1 MVNENLRYEIWEK
14 YYSAMCC
21 ARFYEVLAG
30 RYARYRN
37 FVRCLWMLPM
47 FSALVV
53 SADLL
58 PDHAGSILIL
68 IVVMIIALSIL
79 DLTLNL
85 TDNSIKLSL
94 TNKECSKLEDEWM
107 KLWLNANSDEVD
119 ESRVGEKHFALVE
132 RFTATTIDVD
142 DAIIYRNR
150 RLNLK
155 CEEIVHEYMANK
167 YRYA

>member
-1 MVNENLRYEIWEK
+1 MKIFGTKSGRNITAQCVVPDSMKFLPEDTLGIGT
-14 YYSAMCC
+14 SFGASGCC
-21 ARFYEVLAG
+21 QCSVLLS
-30 RYARYRN
+30 
-37 FVRCLWMLPM
+37 CLLICYQTTP
-47 FSALVV
+47 V
-53 SADLL
+53 
-58 PDHAGSILIL
+58 SILIL